1 MKLKATQTSNTAHAS
16 VCRSTQNCKETR
28 TRDGAEEDGAREEVP
43 LRCAEAV
50 QVARWAVLSD
60 TGDDQGPSGWFLS
73 CGLAGLPHRKT
84 VDPALRM

>member
-16 VCRSTQNCKETR
+16 VCRSTQNCNETR
-28 TRDGAEEDGAREEVP
+28 TRDRAEEDGAREKAP

-60 TGDDQGPSGWFLS
+60 TGDDQGPSGWFVS
-73 CGLAGLPHRKT
+73 GGLVGLPHRKT
-84 VDPALRM
+84 VDPALWM